1 MDHDYYD
8 FINDNHGRIFDESIS
23 PTIEKEGGGARAEVK
38 VNLKNTYIKKISN
51 LLQQPVQEAPPAKP
65 AKTGP

>member
-8 FINDNHGRIFDESIS
+8 FIDDQAPVFGESVS
-23 PTIEKEGGGARAEVK
+23 PTLEKEGTNKSGLK

-51 LLQQPVQEAPPAKP
+51 LLH
-65 AKTGP
+65 